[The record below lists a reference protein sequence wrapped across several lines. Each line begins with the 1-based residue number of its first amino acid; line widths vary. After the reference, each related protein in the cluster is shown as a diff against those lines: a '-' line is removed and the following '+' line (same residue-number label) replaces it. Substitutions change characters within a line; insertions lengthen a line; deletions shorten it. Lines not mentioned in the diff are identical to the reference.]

1 MNLNDVKVD
10 VVKQEQGDWVD
21 NIPELA
27 GVRLKVRGTMNK
39 DWRKL
44 SQRLIEAVPRKKRPG
59 GQLDPSEQDRITAI
73 CLRDCC
79 LLDWDGVD
87 LDGKVI
93 AYSKEQANDF
103 LTAPEWV
110 RFRDAVLWAA
120 SVVAQREGEA
130 VDEDA
135 GN

>member
-1 MNLNDVKVD
+1 MKISELKVD
-10 VVKQEQGDWVD
+10 VVRQEQGDWVD
-21 NIPELA
+21 NIPEMQ

-44 SQRLIEAVPRKKRPG
+44 FQRLLEAVPRKKRPG
-59 GQLDPSEQDRITAI
+59 GLLDPLEQDRITAI

-79 LLDWDGVD
+79 LLDWEGFEDD
-87 LDGKVI
+87 EGKPLP
-93 AYSKEQANDF
+93 YSKEQANEY
-103 LTAPEWV
+103 LTNH
-110 RFRDAVLWAA
+110 RKFRDGVIWAA
-120 SVVAQREGEA
+120 SVVADSESAA